1 MTEYHDGI
9 LLYEVMSDKVWNKA
23 MKDTTGLK
31 DFHSKNRS
39 QYVWAKRLDADVYEC
54 ADMEIANK
62 TIELLAVDSLT
73 TTTIVRMLNETSALN
88 TRHRRNKF
96 DVEKSVFIKNAPN
109 ELKQGVNETYEYNG
123 KYYVVNVIEML
134 PSGEKEFDE
143 AKGAI
148 TSDYQNYLESE
159 WLKELKLKHIIEVKT
174 DVLYN
179 LGK

>member
-31 DFHSKNRS
+31 DFHSKNKS
-39 QYVWAKRLDADVYEC
+39 EYVWAKRLDADVFEC
-54 ADMEIANK
+54 ADMAIAKK
-62 TIELLAVDSLT
+62 TVALLAVDSLT

-96 DVEKSVFIKNAPN
+96 DTEKSKFIKNAPN
-109 ELKQGVNETYEYNG
+109 ELTKGVNEIYEYNG
-123 KYYVVNVIEML
+123 KFYVVRVVEIL
-134 PSGEKEFDE
+134 PAGEKEFDE

-148 TSDYQNYLESE
+148 TSDYQNYLETE
-159 WLKELKLKHIIEVKT
+159 WLKELRAKHTIEVKT